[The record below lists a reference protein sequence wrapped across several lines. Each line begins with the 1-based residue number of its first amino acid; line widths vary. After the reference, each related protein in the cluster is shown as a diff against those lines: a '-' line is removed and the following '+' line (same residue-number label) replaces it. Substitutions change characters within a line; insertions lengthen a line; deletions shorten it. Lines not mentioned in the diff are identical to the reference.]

1 MMAKFVLLEGF
12 VSSLCCYVPKQST
25 SEETNFQLRATSP
38 ASVIRDSNIKD
49 MTFIKH
55 KCFSGAT
62 SLVVYFPVIC
72 YLCLYLSFDPRGT
85 GTDLKNSIPNF
96 WDLEWKWKMHSNFL
110 GTGIGGCYCQGWLGT
125 GIPAHHWMLV
135 SAFAHVEVES
145 GVVSGVN
152 RSGWGLVWG
161 GFWCLV

>member
-1 MMAKFVLLEGF
+1 MMAKFVLLEGL
-12 VSSLCCYVPKQST
+12 VISLCCYVPKQST

-55 KCFSGAT
+55 KCFT
-62 SLVVYFPVIC
+62 SLLFVIC
-72 YLCLYLSFDPRGT
+72 VCICLLIRGERERIWKIAFPIF
-85 GTDLKNSIPNF
+85 GIWNGSEKCIPIF
-96 WDLEWKWKMHSNFL
+96 WEGELE
-110 GTGIGGCYCQGWLGT
+110 GCYCRGWLGT